1 MEDSKK
7 LAISFLA
14 YGEEHIE
21 ELKNILKD
29 LETHKTKFDFFIT
42 TNDKSNFCLYN
53 VTETNLPFN
62 YNLKRFPIKSA
73 LLNYD
78 SVLFIDTDHTFK
90 KDNLDLNFID
100 ELEDGIYVNWVD
112 TVDGIKYENII
123 TLEDFINGKIK
134 TEIGNDY
141 FNRLNDLNY
150 GKKEISF
157 IRESFF
163 LIKIKD
169 KDKRHKFIKNWD
181 TITNQMNF
189 NTLSNNIIGIMEG
202 MIIYLTCSNIGL
214 KINEIKNNKKLL
226 KFFNGFNHIGDKNL
240 KGIVNK
246 KLF

>member
-29 LETHKTKFDFFIT
+29 LGTHKTKFDFFIT
-42 TNDKSNFCLYN
+42 TNEKSNFCLYN
-53 VTETNLPFN
+53 VTETDLPFN
-62 YNLKRFPIKSA
+62 YNLKRFPIKNA

-112 TVDGIKYENII
+112 TIDGIKYDERIKLN
-123 TLEDFINGKIK
+123 DFLNGKIK
-134 TEIGNDY
+134 TEINIEY

-150 GKKEISF
+150 NKKDIFF

-169 KDKRHKFIKNWD
+169 KDIKDNFINNWNKIVGD
-181 TITNQMNF
+181 IEF
-189 NTLSNNIIGIMEG
+189 NTLTNNQNGIMEG
-202 MIIYLTCSNIGL
+202 LIIYLTSINSSL

-226 KFFNGFNHIGDKNL
+226 KFFIGFNHFGDKKTINTF
-240 KGIVNK
+240 NK

>member
-1 MEDSKK
+1 MEDKK

-29 LETHKTKFDFFIT
+29 LERHKNKFDFFIT
-42 TNDKSNFCLYN
+42 KNEKSNFCLYN
-53 VTETNLPFN
+53 VTDIDLPFN
-62 YNLKRFPIKSA
+62 YNLKRFPIKDA

-90 KDNLDLNFID
+90 KDNVDLNFIE

-112 TVDGIKYENII
+112 TVDGIKYKDTI

-134 TEIGNDY
+134 TEINDDY
-141 FNRLNDLNY
+141 FHRLNDLNY
-150 GKKEISF
+150 DKKEISF

-163 LIKIKD
+163 LIKIKN
-169 KDKRHKFIKNWD
+169 KDKKYNFIKNWD
-181 TITNQMNF
+181 MITNQMNF
-189 NTLSNNIIGIMEG
+189 ITLSNNKMGIMEG
-202 MIIYLTCSNIGL
+202 MIINLACSYSDL
-214 KINEIKNNKKLL
+214 RINEIKNNKKLL

-240 KGIVNK
+240 KGDLNK